1 MEEAGS
7 GTCNEAVPET
17 EAAMA
22 ELRPARADY
31 LFPAL
36 EPKHCRAI
44 CQEIGDRLRKDLTG
58 ASPLPTR
65 LRKLVDQIAELEGNS
80 PPIMPDCEDE
90 SSPRER
96 PKHGLRFWRLP

>member
-1 MEEAGS
+1 M
-7 GTCNEAVPET
+7 V
-17 EAAMA
+17 
-22 ELRPARADY
+22 ELRPARGEY

-44 CQEIGDRLRKDLTG
+44 CQEIGDRLRQELTG

-65 LRKLVDQIAELEGNS
+65 LRKLVDQIAEPEGNS
-80 PPIMPDCEDE
+80 PPIMPEDE
-90 SSPRER
+90 PSPRER